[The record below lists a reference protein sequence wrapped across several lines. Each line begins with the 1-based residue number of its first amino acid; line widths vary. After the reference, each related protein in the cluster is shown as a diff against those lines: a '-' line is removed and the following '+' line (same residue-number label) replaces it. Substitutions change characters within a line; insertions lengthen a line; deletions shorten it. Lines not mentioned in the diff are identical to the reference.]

1 MLMEPKPEHD
11 AFMAE
16 LKSCLG
22 STGKDLD
29 AAVLLAIS
37 SQFVGQLLALQD
49 QRRYSVEQAID
60 LVMRNLEIGN
70 QMVINSHLT
79 RPEGSA

>member
-29 AAVLLAIS
+29 AAVLLAIA